1 MQKAQTILSAD
12 IGTSSLKAAY
22 ISEEGFVYAFC
33 RVRFENQ
40 IKNKEALEW
49 KNAFIKALKI
59 LSSKAPAIK
68 PNAVCISGNGPSVV
82 CDDGTCVLW
91 NTDISDCPS
100 VETSSLFIPRILYL
114 KNRFTE
120 SFEKSKY
127 IFSGPEF
134 LCYLL
139 TGEAKTFLPEKRYTN
154 AYWTDDE
161 LNRFG
166 FTDEEKNKFP
176 EFKFSGE
183 LLGCITK
190 QASEW
195 LENIVCE
202 GTEVFC
208 GAPDF
213 ISDLAGCAIVNP
225 LRLLNRT
232 GSGEGFNLCIKNQ
245 LYYTGLRT
253 LPSFINDLWNISFLS
268 KDSGLSLERI
278 KCDFAKN
285 VCEENA
291 SFLEEKNLCETKNEN
306 FTEKIFNLL
315 LKNFYSEKTKVNQFT
330 VKEKAPLSYKK
341 AAEQI
346 DSLLASLKDGVNLLR
361 TFCKENNLS
370 FPASMTVT
378 GGQAFSRE
386 YLKLKALYLN
396 IEIEVPSFTDCE
408 LMGNAAFAL
417 YGMKKY
423 PSIKQACESLYK
435 AEKIK

>member
-49 KNAFIKALKI
+49 KNAFVKALKI

-154 AYWTDDE
+154 AYWTDE
-161 LNRFG
+161 EMNRFG
-166 FTDEEKNKFP
+166 FSAQEKNK
-176 EFKFSGE
+176 
-183 LLGCITK
+183 LD
-190 QASEW
+190 
-195 LENIVCE
+195 N
-202 GTEVFC
+202 
-208 GAPDF
+208 
-213 ISDLAGCAIVNP
+213 
-225 LRLLNRT
+225 
-232 GSGEGFNLCIKNQ
+232 
-245 LYYTGLRT
+245 
-253 LPSFINDLWNISFLS
+253 
-268 KDSGLSLERI
+268 ER
-278 KCDFAKN
+278 K
-285 VCEENA
+285 
-291 SFLEEKNLCETKNEN
+291 
-306 FTEKIFNLL
+306 
-315 LKNFYSEKTKVNQFT
+315 
-330 VKEKAPLSYKK
+330 
-341 AAEQI
+341 
-346 DSLLASLKDGVNLLR
+346 
-361 TFCKENNLS
+361 
-370 FPASMTVT
+370 
-378 GGQAFSRE
+378 
-386 YLKLKALYLN
+386 
-396 IEIEVPSFTDCE
+396 
-408 LMGNAAFAL
+408 
-417 YGMKKY
+417 
-423 PSIKQACESLYK
+423 SI
-435 AEKIK
+435 